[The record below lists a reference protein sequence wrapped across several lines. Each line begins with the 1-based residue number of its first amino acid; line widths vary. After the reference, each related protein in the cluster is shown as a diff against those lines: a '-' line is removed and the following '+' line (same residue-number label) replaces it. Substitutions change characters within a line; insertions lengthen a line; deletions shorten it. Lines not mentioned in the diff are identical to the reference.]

1 MLASPIRLH
10 CAVCVFF
17 IRAIVAVL
25 LIASGA
31 RARAASFYVNY
42 SAAPDE
48 NALSQYE
55 LSILSPN
62 AKVNLAELRKRGHRS
77 FAYVSI
83 VEVASDA
90 HYRAEVLAAKI
101 PLLGRNEAWRSDL
114 ADVSSP
120 AWTDFVVDKLA
131 ARAVERGFD
140 GFFLDTADSVE
151 MLAQKYPARATDFE
165 QGLSRLVRALKAQH
179 PGKQIIL
186 NRGFRIWNAVSN
198 RVDGVLIE
206 SLFQTHD
213 GRNYAAVEKSGTE
226 WLLGKLAPMKAAGV
240 PIYIVDYVDPARP
253 ALADATA
260 RRIQELGFNAFI
272 TTPALDGKVLA
283 PKPAKEIPRRVLC
296 VFGNESENANEL
308 IRWPIDSSTSLTV
321 QTPLEWLGYEVDY
334 LHATRDALPDA
345 LPRHAAILFDRFV
358 RVPPTRQGEVAAWL
372 VRHVRAGKKALFL
385 GEIPF
390 QEDEPLKLVLG
401 ELGIRGSG
409 RLIHGLTEVAASTST
424 RMNYEAKFYATT
436 NQFHNLAAPAVAD
449 KWLSLRGRAPDGER
463 VFDAVF
469 TAPWGGAALNP
480 YVFFR
485 RPDHDELWLAD
496 PFVFLAAS
504 LQTPAWPAPDTTTR
518 DGVRLFYSHIDG
530 DGFRNFSAAEAG
542 KRSSEVVFER
552 VVKKYP
558 FPFTCSVIEAEIRG
572 RVTDQKPGDEEE
584 LQRIARAVFA
594 LPKVEAASHTYSHP
608 FYWVPGDKTAALYER
623 INLKLRP
630 PFEVNVPNVEQEV
643 RGSVKFIEEK
653 LLPPGKRVSV
663 FLWPGNCRPPLEAL
677 RITRE
682 LGIENMNGG
691 DTIISR
697 QHPSVTRVAARSIT
711 WDGELQVYAANENE
725 NVYQGRWQAGLD
737 ADIPFY
743 GGFIHAQDGFERMET
758 PRRLKPVN
766 IYFHWYSGDNPA
778 ALNALTHLFDWASQQ
793 ELHSVNASEFARLV
807 RDARGTRLTSDGENR
822 WTITN
827 NGDLRTFRLART
839 NAVPDMGASRGVTGW
854 RIANNTL
861 YVHTDGSK
869 RVELVLTEK
878 PSPHLFLVASTAEVR
893 FEKLA
898 PRSANFYVHDIR
910 PCRVV
915 FGGMTPLA
923 KLRVTVNNQPSAA
936 AADSGGQIR
945 MLLPDEAR
953 VSVEVN

>member
-1 MLASPIRLH
+1 MLATPTRMH
-10 CAVCVFF
+10 RAVCGFF
-17 IRAIVAVL
+17 LRAIVVVL
-25 LIASGA
+25 LVASGVG
-31 RARAASFYVNY
+31 ARAASFYVNY
-42 SAAPDE
+42 SASPDE
-48 NALSQYE
+48 NVLAQYE

-77 FAYVSI
+77 FAYVSV
-83 VEVASDA
+83 VEVAADA

-114 ADVSSP
+114 ADVSNP
-120 AWTDFVVDKLA
+120 AWTDFVVDNLA
-131 ARAVERGFD
+131 ARAVDRGFD

-151 MLAQKYPARATDFE
+151 MLAQKYPSRAKDFE

-213 GRNYAAVEKSGTE
+213 GRNYAAVEKSGTD

-296 VFGNESENANEL
+296 VFGNESEDANEL
-308 IRWPIDSSTSLTV
+308 IRWPIDSSTSLTA
-321 QTPLEWLGYEVDY
+321 QMPLEWLGYEVDY
-334 LHATRDALPDA
+334 LHAAHDALPDA
-345 LPRHAAILFDRFV
+345 LPQHTAILFDRHV
-358 RVPPTRQGEVAAWL
+358 RVPPTRQGEIATWL

-390 QEDEPLKLVLG
+390 QEDKPLQLVLS
-401 ELGIRGSG
+401 ELGLGGSG
-409 RLIHGLTEVAASTST
+409 RLIHGLTEVTALTSA
-424 RMNYEAKFYATT
+424 RMNYEAKVCPGT
-436 NQFHNLAAPAVAD
+436 NRFHDLAAPAGAE
-449 KWLSLRGRAPDGER
+449 KWLSLRGRGPDGER
-463 VFDAVF
+463 VFNAVF
-469 TAPWGGAALNP
+469 TAPWGGAALDP
-480 YVFFR
+480 HIFFR
-485 RPDHDELWLAD
+485 RPDLDEHWLMD
-496 PFVFLAAS
+496 PFAFFTVA

-518 DGVRLFYSHIDG
+518 DGVRLFFSYIDG
-530 DGFRNFSAAEAG
+530 DGFRHFSAVEAG
-542 KRSSEVVFER
+542 RRSTEVVLER
-552 VVKKYP
+552 VIKRYP
-558 FPFTCSVIEAEIRG
+558 FPFTCSVIESEIRA
-572 RVTDQKPGDEEE
+572 RIEDQKPGEEAE
-584 LQRIARAVFA
+584 LTRLARAVFA
-594 LPKVEAASHTYSHP
+594 LPKVEAASHSYSHP
-608 FYWVPGDKTAALYER
+608 FYWAPGDKTAVLYER

-653 LLPPGKRVSV
+653 LLPPGKRVRV

-697 QHPSVTRVAARSIT
+697 QHPSVTRVAPRGVP
-711 WDGELQVYAANENE
+711 WGGELQIFAANENE
-725 NVYQGRWQAGLD
+725 NLYQGRWQSGMDPDL
-737 ADIPFY
+737 PFY
-743 GGFIHAQDGFERMET
+743 GGFLHAQDGFERMET

-766 IYFHWYSGDNPA
+766 IYFHWYSGDRPA
-778 ALNALTHLFDWASQQ
+778 AFNALTRLFDWASQR
-793 ELHSVNASEFARLV
+793 ELHSLTASDFARLV
-807 RDARGTRLTSDGENR
+807 RDARATRLTSDGENR
-822 WTITN
+822 WTIWN

-854 RIANNTL
+854 RVANNAL

-869 RVELVLTEK
+869 RVELVLGEK
-878 PSPHLFLVASTAEVR
+878 PPPHLFLVASSAELQ

-898 PRSANFYVHDIR
+898 PKSANFYVHDVR

-915 FGGMTPLA
+915 LGGMAAMA

-936 AADSGGQIR
+936 VADAAGQLR